1 MYQEKLR
8 GESMK
13 SFWGIIPRY
22 IKKGKKRIT
31 FVALGII
38 VSMALI
44 VSLGTI
50 SEALKESLYQKMKDD
65 SGGIHD
71 IYLATIGYVDFDR
84 VAKEEVVKEIT
95 TVWPIAK
102 YDVPNTENILQ
113 ISAFKE
119 NATDILN
126 LELLE
131 GRYPEKDNEIAIE
144 KWILDLFPKKYE
156 IGDKITI
163 PYTIVH
169 RGRGTEFYYEK
180 GETEF
185 VLTGTYDF
193 TYRNWFYPKEGNA
206 YITPEFG
213 AKILNE
219 KKLTLQNVEADG
231 YIMIKP
237 SYSAE
242 EAVKKLT
249 ESRYSTGGFFA
260 NESKLQL
267 KDEYEKYDN
276 IMFFV
281 SLILIVISSVII
293 YNIFNVSVSERTKE
307 FGMLRAMGCPQWKVK
322 AIILVEGML
331 ITIIFIPI
339 GILLGNWATRFMMK
353 TVTGMENLGTVN
365 TLDPKI
371 ILIAVGIGLLT
382 AFIGTYFPANRAS
395 VISPIEAIVGGSN
408 TSLQGDDIKLR
419 LDKIILKKLPFEG
432 NMAVINIV
440 RNKKRFLST
449 CLSLVI
455 TITMLMTVNYV
466 IGSTNPVAIFKD
478 SFKVDF
484 KVNSKSGLP
493 LEKVSSV
500 EGLDVTLKLKR
511 RGTTM
516 DLPKEKFTEE
526 GLKAYKEFGETNEYI
541 SQCIFLD
548 RYMIEI
554 NILGYRDE
562 ELEDLKKYV
571 VDGDINID
579 KMKNEDIL
587 ILVQNIDGLN
597 YTNLSVGDEVQP
609 SFIKLNDKGEYIG
622 GTFPRFKIGAI
633 VSEEAIKG
641 LPMNKEDAKM
651 LSSVLILPDSVIKAQ
666 MNLTRYQY
674 WEGKVKDGYDY
685 EEVENQLRAVVDS
698 DKGATLLSYRE
709 ELEKVKV
716 NNAQIIFAMY
726 SIVIVV
732 AIVSIINLI
741 NIMNM
746 SAIMRKKEFGFL
758 RAMGLSRKQVKKI
771 IMWEGVIYGVVSSI
785 VAALLTLGTSAIITK
800 NSQAWLGQS
809 IASWHIPI
817 GEMSITIIVT
827 VIITLLSSILPSRIL
842 FKSSIVESIRDVE

>member
-1 MYQEKLR
+1 
-8 GESMK
+8 MK

-22 IKKGKKRIT
+22 IKKGKKRII

-65 SGGIHD
+65 SGGIYD

-84 VAKEEVVKEIT
+84 VEKEEVVKEVT

-126 LELLE
+126 LKLLE
-131 GRYPEKDNEIAIE
+131 GRYPENDNEIAIE

-213 AKILNE
+213 AKILKE

-237 SYSAE
+237 SYSTE
-242 EAVKKLT
+242 DAVKKLT
-249 ESRYSTGGFFA
+249 ASRYSTGGFFA
-260 NESKLQL
+260 NEPKLEL
-267 KDEYEKYDN
+267 KSEYEKYDN

-307 FGMLRAMGCPQWKVK
+307 FGMLRAMGCPPWKIK
-322 AIILVEGML
+322 TMILVEGML
-331 ITIIFIPI
+331 ITIVFIPI
-339 GILLGNWATRFMMK
+339 GILLGNWAIRFMIK
-353 TVTGMENLGTVN
+353 TVTGISDLGTVS

-395 VISPIEAIVGGSN
+395 VISPIEAIVGGNN
-408 TSLQGDDIKLR
+408 TSLRGNDIKLR
-419 LDKIILKKLPFEG
+419 LDKTILKKLSFEG

-449 CLSLVI
+449 CLSLII

-484 KVNSKSGLP
+484 KVNSKSGLS

-526 GLKAYKEFGETNEYI
+526 GLKAYKEFGEINEYI

-554 NILGYRDE
+554 NILGYSDDE
-562 ELEDLKKYV
+562 LVDLKKYV

-609 SFIKLNDKGEYIG
+609 SFVKLNDKGEYIG
-622 GTFPRFKIGAI
+622 GTFPKFKIGAI
-633 VSEEAIKG
+633 VSQEAIKG
-641 LPMNKEDAKM
+641 LPMNKEDNKM
-651 LSSVLILPDSVIKAQ
+651 LSSVLILPDSVVKDN

-674 WEGKVKDGYDY
+674 WEGNVKKGYDY
-685 EEVENQLRAVVDS
+685 EEVEEALRAVVNS

-709 ELEKVKV
+709 ELEKIKV

-732 AIVSIINLI
+732 AIVSVINLI

-758 RAMGLSRKQVKKI
+758 RAMGLSGKQVKKI
-771 IMWEGVIYGVVSSI
+771 IMWEGAIYGVVSSI
-785 VAALLTLGTSAIITK
+785 VAALLTLGTSAIITR
-800 NSQAWLGQS
+800 NSEAWLEQS
-809 IASWHIPI
+809 ITYWHIPI
-817 GEMSITIIVT
+817 GEMAITIIAT
-827 VIITLLSSILPSRIL
+827 VIITLLSSILPSRML

>member
-1 MYQEKLR
+1 
-8 GESMK
+8 MK

-22 IKKGKKRIT
+22 IKKGKKRII

-71 IYLATIGYVDFDR
+71 IYLGTVGYVDFDR
-84 VAKEEVVKEIT
+84 VAKEEVVKEVT
-95 TVWPIAK
+95 TVWPIAR
-102 YDVPNTENILQ
+102 YDVPNTDNSLQ

-144 KWILDLFPKKYE
+144 KWILDLLPKKYE

-163 PYTIVH
+163 PYTIGY

-213 AKILNE
+213 AKILSE
-219 KKLTLQNVEADG
+219 KKITLQSVEADG
-231 YIMIKP
+231 YIIIKP
-237 SYSAE
+237 SYSADD
-242 EAVKKLT
+242 AVKKLT
-249 ESRYSTGGFFA
+249 ESGYSTGGFSA
-260 NESKLQL
+260 NESKLEL
-267 KDEYEKYDN
+267 KSEYEKYDN

-307 FGMLRAMGCPQWKVK
+307 FGMLRAMGCPPWKIK
-322 AIILVEGML
+322 AMILIEGML
-331 ITIIFIPI
+331 ITIVFIPI
-339 GILLGNWATRFMMK
+339 GILLGNWATRFMIK
-353 TVTGMENLGTVN
+353 TVTGISNLGTVS

-408 TSLQGDDIKLR
+408 TSLQGNDIKLS
-419 LDKIILKKLPFEG
+419 LDKTILKKLPFEG

-449 CLSLVI
+449 CLSLII
-455 TITMLMTVNYV
+455 TITMLMTINYV
-466 IGSTNPVAIFKD
+466 IGSTNPVAKFKD
-478 SFKVDF
+478 GFKVDF
-484 KVNSKSGLP
+484 RVEAKVGIS
-493 LEKVSSV
+493 LEKVSAV
-500 EGLDVTLKLKR
+500 EGLDVALKLKR
-511 RGTTM
+511 RETTM
-516 DLPKEKFTEE
+516 DIKKEQYTEE
-526 GLKAYKEFGETNEYI
+526 GLIAYKELGKSSQYI
-541 SQCIFLD
+541 SQCIFND
-548 RYMIEI
+548 RYLVGIEI
-554 NILGYRDE
+554 LGRSDAG
-562 ELEDLKKYV
+562 LEALKKYV
-571 VDGDINID
+571 IAGEIDID
-579 KMKNEDIL
+579 KMREEKIL
-587 ILVQNIDGLN
+587 ILVQNINGLN

-609 SFIKLNDKGEYIG
+609 AFQKLDDNGQYLS
-622 GTFPRFKIGAI
+622 GTYYPFKIGAI
-633 VSEEAIKG
+633 VSEEAIKE
-641 LPMNKEDAKM
+641 LPLNILGAIED
-651 LSSVLILPDSVIKAQ
+651 SSVVILPDSVMEEDMA
-666 MNLTRYQY
+666 MTNYQY
-674 WEGKVKDGYDY
+674 LEGNVKKGYDY
-685 EEVENQLRAVVDS
+685 EEVENQLRAVVNS
-698 DKGATLLSYRE
+698 DKGATFLSYRE
-709 ELEKVKV
+709 ELERVKV

-758 RAMGLSRKQVKKI
+758 RAMGLSGKQVKKI
-771 IMWEGVIYGVVSSI
+771 IMWEGAIYGIVSS
-785 VAALLTLGTSAIITK
+785 VTSMLLALGISAVITK
-800 NSQAWLGQS
+800 NSEAWLGQN
-809 IASWHIPI
+809 ISWHIPI
-817 GEMSITIIVT
+817 GSMAITIIVT
-827 VIITLLSSILPSRIL
+827 MIITLLSSILPSRIL
-842 FKSSIVESIRDVE
+842 FKSNIVESIRDVE

>member
-1 MYQEKLR
+1 
-8 GESMK
+8 MK

-31 FVALGII
+31 FVALGIV

-50 SEALKESLYQKMKDD
+50 SEAIKESLYQKMKDD

-71 IYLATIGYVDFDR
+71 IYLGTVGYVDFDR
-84 VAKEEVVKEIT
+84 VAEEEVVKEVT

-102 YDVPNTENILQ
+102 YDVPNTDNTLQ

-131 GRYPEKDNEIAIE
+131 GRYPERDNEIAIE

-163 PYTIVH
+163 PYTIGH

-185 VLTGTYDF
+185 ILTGTYDF

-213 AKILNE
+213 AKILEE

-237 SYSAE
+237 SFSAE

-267 KDEYEKYDN
+267 KSDYEKYDN

-281 SLILIVISSVII
+281 SLILITISSVII
-293 YNIFNVSVSERTKE
+293 FNIFNVSVSERTKE
-307 FGMLRAMGCPQWKVK
+307 IGMLRAIGCPPWKIK
-322 AIILVEGML
+322 MMILVEGML
-331 ITIIFIPI
+331 ITIVFIPV
-339 GILLGNWATRFMMK
+339 GILLGNWITRFIIKMI
-353 TVTGMENLGTVN
+353 TGIENLGTVS

-371 ILIAVGIGLLT
+371 IIIAVGIGLLT
-382 AFIGTYFPANRAS
+382 GFIGTYFPAKRAS
-395 VISPIEAIVGGSN
+395 VISPMEAITGGDN
-408 TSLQGDDIKLR
+408 TSLQGSGIKLN
-419 LDKIILKKLPFEG
+419 LDKPILKKLPFEG
-432 NMAVINIV
+432 SMAVINIF

-449 CLSLVI
+449 CLSLII
-455 TITMLMTVNYV
+455 TITMFMTVNYI
-466 IGSTNPVAIFKD
+466 IGSTNPVAIFKE

-484 KVNSKSGLP
+484 KVDSKSGLSK
-493 LEKVSSV
+493 EKVSSV

-516 DLPKEKFTEE
+516 DIEKEQYTEE
-526 GLKAYKEFGETNEYI
+526 GLRTYEELGKSVEYI
-541 SQCIFLD
+541 SQCIFND
-548 RYMIEI
+548 RYLIEVT
-554 NILGYRDE
+554 ILGRSDE
-562 ELEDLKKYV
+562 ELEALKKYV
-571 VDGDINID
+571 IAGEIDIE
-579 KMKNEDIL
+579 KMKSEDIL

-597 YTNLSVGDEVQP
+597 YTDLSVGDVVQP
-609 SFIKLNDKGEYIG
+609 SFSKLNDNGEFLG
-622 GTFPRFKIGAI
+622 GTYPEFKIGAI
-633 VSEEAIKG
+633 VSEDAIKEI
-641 LPMNKEDAKM
+641 P
-651 LSSVLILPDSVIKAQ
+651 LSTPSTTVHSSAIILPDIAMEKHMA
-666 MNLTRYQY
+666 MTKYQY
-674 WEGKVKDGYDY
+674 WEGNVKDGYDY
-685 EEVENQLRAVVDS
+685 EEVENQLRGVVNS

-758 RAMGLSRKQVKKI
+758 RAMGLSEKQVKKI
-771 IMWEGVIYGVVSSI
+771 IMWEGAIYGIVSS
-785 VAALLTLGTSAIITK
+785 VTSALLTLGTSVIITK
-800 NSQAWLGQS
+800 NSEVWLGQT
-809 IASWHIPI
+809 ISWHIPI
-817 GEMSITIIVT
+817 GEMAITLIVT

>member
-1 MYQEKLR
+1 
-8 GESMK
+8 MK

-22 IKKGKKRIT
+22 IKKGKKRII

-71 IYLATIGYVDFDR
+71 IYLGTVGYVDFDR
-84 VAKEEVVKEIT
+84 VAKEEVVKEVT
-95 TVWPIAK
+95 TVWPIAR
-102 YDVPNTENILQ
+102 YDVPNTDNSLQ

-144 KWILDLFPKKYE
+144 KWILDLLPKKYE

-163 PYTIVH
+163 PYTIGY

-213 AKILNE
+213 AKILSE
-219 KKLTLQNVEADG
+219 KKITLQSVEADG
-231 YIMIKP
+231 YIIIKP
-237 SYSAE
+237 SYSADD
-242 EAVKKLT
+242 AVKKLT
-249 ESRYSTGGFFA
+249 ESGYSTGGFSA
-260 NESKLQL
+260 NESKLEL
-267 KDEYEKYDN
+267 KSEYEKYDN

-307 FGMLRAMGCPQWKVK
+307 FGMLRAMGCPPWKIK
-322 AIILVEGML
+322 AMILIEGML
-331 ITIIFIPI
+331 ITIVFIPI
-339 GILLGNWATRFMMK
+339 GILLGNWATRFMIK
-353 TVTGMENLGTVN
+353 TVTGISNLGTVS

-408 TSLQGDDIKLR
+408 TSLQGNDIKLS
-419 LDKIILKKLPFEG
+419 LDKTILKKLPFEG

-449 CLSLVI
+449 CLSLII
-455 TITMLMTVNYV
+455 TITMLMTINYV
-466 IGSTNPVAIFKD
+466 IGSTNPVAKFKD
-478 SFKVDF
+478 GFKVDF
-484 KVNSKSGLP
+484 RVEAKVGIS
-493 LEKVSSV
+493 LEKVSAV
-500 EGLDVTLKLKR
+500 EGLDVALKLKR
-511 RGTTM
+511 RETTM
-516 DLPKEKFTEE
+516 DIKKEQYTEE
-526 GLKAYKEFGETNEYI
+526 GLIAYKELGKSSQYI
-541 SQCIFLD
+541 SQCIFND
-548 RYMIEI
+548 RYLVGIEI
-554 NILGYRDE
+554 LGRSDAG
-562 ELEDLKKYV
+562 LEALKKYV
-571 VDGDINID
+571 IAGEIDID
-579 KMKNEDIL
+579 KMREEKIL
-587 ILVQNIDGLN
+587 ILVQNINGLN

-609 SFIKLNDKGEYIG
+609 AFQKLDDNGQYLS
-622 GTFPRFKIGAI
+622 GTYYPFKIGAI
-633 VSEEAIKG
+633 VSEEAIKE
-641 LPMNKEDAKM
+641 LPLNILGAIED
-651 LSSVLILPDSVIKAQ
+651 SSVVILPDSVMEEDMA
-666 MNLTRYQY
+666 MTNYQY
-674 WEGKVKDGYDY
+674 LEGNVKKGYDY
-685 EEVENQLRAVVDS
+685 EEVENQLRAVVNS
-698 DKGATLLSYRE
+698 DKGATFLSYRE
-709 ELEKVKV
+709 ELERVKV
-716 NNAQIIFAMY
+716 NNAQILFAMY

-758 RAMGLSRKQVKKI
+758 RAMGLSGKQVKKI
-771 IMWEGVIYGVVSSI
+771 IMWEGAIYGIVSSVI
-785 VAALLTLGTSAIITK
+785 SLLLTLGILAIITK
-800 NSQAWLGQS
+800 NSEAWIGQ
-809 IASWHIPI
+809 IIKWHIPI
-817 GEMSITIIVT
+817 GQMTIIIIVT
-827 VIITLLSSILPSRIL
+827 MIITLLSSILPSRIL
-842 FKSSIVESIRDVE
+842 FKSNIVESIRDVE

>member
-1 MYQEKLR
+1 
-8 GESMK
+8 MK

-22 IKKGKKRIT
+22 IKKGKKRII
-31 FVALGII
+31 FVALGIM

-71 IYLATIGYVDFDR
+71 IYLGTVGYVDFDR
-84 VAKEEVVKEIT
+84 VAKEEVVKEVT
-95 TVWPIAK
+95 TVWPIAR
-102 YDVPNTENILQ
+102 YDVPNTDNSLQ

-163 PYTIVH
+163 PYTIGY

-213 AKILNE
+213 AKILSE
-219 KKLTLQNVEADG
+219 KKITLQSVEADG
-231 YIMIKP
+231 YIIIKP

-249 ESRYSTGGFFA
+249 ESGYSSGGFRA
-260 NESKLQL
+260 NESKLEL
-267 KDEYEKYDN
+267 ESEYEKYDN
-276 IMFFV
+276 IMLFV

-307 FGMLRAMGCPQWKVK
+307 FGMLRAIGCPPWKIK
-322 AIILVEGML
+322 AMILIEGML
-331 ITIIFIPI
+331 ITIVFIPI
-339 GILLGNWATRFMMK
+339 GILLGNWATRFMIK
-353 TVTGMENLGTVN
+353 LVTGVENLGTVS

-395 VISPIEAIVGGSN
+395 VISPIEAIVGGNN
-408 TSLQGDDIKLR
+408 TSLQGSDIKLR
-419 LDKIILKKLPFEG
+419 LDKTILKKLPFEG
-432 NMAVINIV
+432 NMAVINII

-449 CLSLVI
+449 CLSLII
-455 TITMLMTVNYV
+455 TITMFMTVNYI
-466 IGSTNPVAIFKD
+466 IGATNPVAIFNNG
-478 SFKVDF
+478 FNVDF
-484 KVNSKSGLP
+484 KVNSKSGLS

-511 RGTTM
+511 RGTFM
-516 DLPKEKFTEE
+516 DIEKENYTEE
-526 GLKAYKEFGETNEYI
+526 GLATYKELGKSIEYI
-541 SQCIFLD
+541 SQCIYND
-548 RYMIEI
+548 RYLIEVT
-554 NILGYRDE
+554 ILGRSDV
-562 ELEDLKKYV
+562 ELEALKKYIIAGEI
-571 VDGDINID
+571 DID
-579 KMKNEDIL
+579 KMKEENIL
-587 ILVQNIDGLN
+587 VLVQNIDGLN

-609 SFIKLNDKGEYIG
+609 SLQKLNDNGEFLG
-622 GTFPRFKIGAI
+622 GTYPPFKVGAI
-633 VSEEAIKG
+633 VSEDAIKG
-641 LPMNKEDAKM
+641 LPLDTPITTVH
-651 LSSVLILPDSVIKAQ
+651 SSAIILPDSAMEKHMA
-666 MNLTRYQY
+666 MTKYQY
-674 WEGKVKDGYDY
+674 WEGNVKDGYDY
-685 EEVENQLRAVVDS
+685 EEVEEQLRAVVNS
-698 DKGATLLSYRE
+698 DKGATFLSYRE
-709 ELEKVKV
+709 ELEKVKA

-758 RAMGLSRKQVKKI
+758 RAMGLSGKQVKKI
-771 IMWEGVIYGVVSSI
+771 ITWEGAIYGIVSS
-785 VAALLTLGTSAIITK
+785 VTSVLLALGISAIITK
-800 NSQAWLGQS
+800 NSEAWIGQN
-809 IASWHIPI
+809 ISWHIPI
-817 GEMSITIIVT
+817 GQMTITIIVT
-827 VIITLLSSILPSRIL
+827 IIITLLSSILPSKIL
-842 FKSSIVESIRDVE
+842 FKSNIVESIRDVE

>member
-1 MYQEKLR
+1 
-8 GESMK
+8 MK

-22 IKKGKKRIT
+22 IKKGKKRII

-71 IYLATIGYVDFDR
+71 IYLGTLGYVDFDR
-84 VAKEEVVKEIT
+84 VAKEEVVKEVT
-95 TVWPIAK
+95 TVWPIGR
-102 YDVPNTENILQ
+102 YDVPNTDNSLQ

-126 LELLE
+126 LELIE

-156 IGDKITI
+156 IGDKIII

-213 AKILNE
+213 EKILKE
-219 KKLTLQNVEADG
+219 KKLTMQSVEADG

-237 SYSAE
+237 SYSVE
-242 EAVKKLT
+242 DAVKKLT

-260 NESKLQL
+260 NEPKLQL
-267 KDEYEKYDN
+267 KSEYEKYDN

-281 SLILIVISSVII
+281 SLILIVISSVIV

-307 FGMLRAMGCPQWKVK
+307 FGMLRAMGCPPWKIK
-322 AIILVEGML
+322 AMILIEGML
-331 ITIIFIPI
+331 ITIVFIPI
-339 GILLGNWATRFMMK
+339 GILLGNWITRYIIK
-353 TVTGMENLGTVN
+353 IVTGIENLGTVR
-365 TLDPKI
+365 TMDTKI
-371 ILIAVGIGLLT
+371 ILVAIVVGLLT
-382 AFIGTYFPANRAS
+382 AFIGTYFPARKAS
-395 VISPIEAIVGGSN
+395 VISPTEAITGGAN
-408 TSLQGDDIKLR
+408 TSLKSSNMRGS
-419 LDKIILKKLPFEG
+419 LDKSILKKVSFEI
-432 NMAVINIV
+432 NLAFINII

-449 CLSLVI
+449 CLSLII
-455 TITMLMTVNYV
+455 TITMFMTVNYV
-466 IGSTNPVAIFKD
+466 VGSTNPVAIFKD

-484 KVNSKSGLP
+484 KVDSKSGLS

-516 DLPKEKFTEE
+516 DIEKENYTEE
-526 GLKAYKEFGETNEYI
+526 GLRTYEELGKSVQYI
-541 SQCIFLD
+541 SQCISRD
-548 RYMIEI
+548 RYLIEVT
-554 NILGYRDE
+554 ILGRSDE
-562 ELEDLKKYV
+562 ELEALKKNV
-571 VDGDINID
+571 IAGEIDID

-597 YTNLSVGDEVQP
+597 YTNLSVGDVVQP
-609 SFIKLNDKGEYIG
+609 SFTKLNDNGEFLG
-622 GTFPRFKIGAI
+622 GTYPEFKVGAI
-633 VSEEAIKG
+633 VSEDAIKG
-641 LPMNKEDAKM
+641 LP
-651 LSSVLILPDSVIKAQ
+651 LGTPSTTVHSSAIILPDSAMKKH
-666 MNLTRYQY
+666 MEMTKYQY
-674 WEGKVKDGYDY
+674 WEGNVKEGYDY
-685 EEVENQLRAVVDS
+685 EEVEEELRAVVDG

-758 RAMGLSRKQVKKI
+758 RAMGLSGKQVKKI
-771 IMWEGVIYGVVSSI
+771 IMWEGAIYGIVSSAI
-785 VAALLTLGTSAIITK
+785 SVLLTLGISAIITK
-800 NSQAWLGQS
+800 NSELWLGQ
-809 IASWHIPI
+809 IISWHIPI
-817 GEMSITIIVT
+817 GQMTIIIIITI
-827 VIITLLSSILPSRIL
+827 IITLLSSILPSKIL

>member
-1 MYQEKLR
+1 
-8 GESMK
+8 MK
-13 SFWGIIPRY
+13 SFWGMIPRY

-71 IYLATIGYVDFDR
+71 IYLGTLGYVDFDR
-84 VAKEEVVKEIT
+84 VSKEEVVKEVT
-95 TVWPIAK
+95 TVWPIGK
-102 YDVPNTENILQ
+102 YDVPNTDNSLQ

-126 LELLE
+126 LKLLE

-144 KWILDLFPKKYE
+144 KWILDLFTKKYE

-219 KKLTLQNVEADG
+219 KKLTLQSVEADG

-276 IMFFV
+276 IMLFV
-281 SLILIVISSVII
+281 SIILITISSVII
-293 YNIFNVSVSERTKE
+293 FNIFNVSVSERTKE
-307 FGMLRAMGCPQWKVK
+307 IGMLRAIGCPPWKIK
-322 AIILVEGML
+322 MMILFEGML
-331 ITIIFIPI
+331 ITIVFIPV
-339 GILLGNWATRFMMK
+339 GILFGNWITRFIIKMI
-353 TVTGMENLGTVN
+353 TGIENLGTVS
-365 TLDPKI
+365 TIDPKI
-371 ILIAVGIGLLT
+371 IIIAVAIGLLT
-382 AFIGTYFPANRAS
+382 GFIGTYFPAKRAS
-395 VISPIEAIVGGSN
+395 VISPIEAITGGDN
-408 TSLQGDDIKLR
+408 TLLQGSGIKLN
-419 LDKIILKKLPFEG
+419 LDKPALKKLPFEG
-432 NMAVINIV
+432 GMAVINIF
-440 RNKKRFLST
+440 RNKKKFLST
-449 CLSLVI
+449 CLSLII
-455 TITMLMTVNYV
+455 TITMFMTLNYV

-484 KVNSKSGLP
+484 KVNSRSGLSV
-493 LEKVSSV
+493 EKVSSV

-511 RGTTM
+511 RGTFM
-516 DLPKEKFTEE
+516 DIEKENYTEE
-526 GLKAYKEFGETNEYI
+526 GLRTYEELGKSVEYI
-541 SQCIFLD
+541 SQCIYNE
-548 RYMIEI
+548 RYLIEVT
-554 NILGYRDE
+554 ILGRNDE
-562 ELEDLKKYV
+562 ELEALKKYV
-571 VDGDINID
+571 IAGEIDID

-609 SFIKLNDKGEYIG
+609 SFTKLNDNGQFLG
-622 GTFPRFKIGAI
+622 GTYPEFKVGAI
-633 VSEEAIKG
+633 VSEDAIKG
-641 LPMNKEDAKM
+641 LP
-651 LSSVLILPDSVIKAQ
+651 LGTPSTTVHSSVIILPDSAMEKH
-666 MNLTRYQY
+666 MEMTKYQY

-758 RAMGLSRKQVKKI
+758 RAMGLSEKQVKKI
-771 IMWEGVIYGVVSSI
+771 IMWEGAIYGVVSSI

-817 GEMSITIIVT
+817 GEMAITIIVT
-827 VIITLLSSILPSRIL
+827 VIITLLSSMLPSRIL